1 MNLPQILLRRHSW
14 TSSPIMDKDHEKDK
28 ITLKLKD
35 EIMTE
40 ELKMI
45 KNIFVDVTIN
55 KSSCYVALIFQ
66 RHYTQDYP

>member
-45 KNIFVDVTIN
+45 K
-55 KSSCYVALIFQ
+55 KYLLMS
-66 RHYTQDYP
+66 P